1 MHKLL
6 GVLLMTAPV
15 LGHAW
20 CFDFA
25 AREYGVDADLLR
37 AIAHVESRN
46 SPWAINVNRNGSVDV
61 GVMQINDIHAPV
73 LATVG
78 ISRRML
84 FDPCLNIR
92 TGAWV
97 LSGAVKRHG
106 YTWRAVMAYN
116 GTNPAYARKVWDA
129 YRKKAWLTVS
139 APRRRGAS

>member
-6 GVLLMTAPV
+6 GALFVAAPV
-15 LGHAW
+15 LAQAW

-46 SPWAINVNRNGSVDV
+46 TPWATNVNRNRSEDV
-61 GVMQINDIHAPV
+61 GVMQINSVHLPA

-84 FDPCLNIR
+84 FEPCLNIR

-97 LSGAVKRHG
+97 LSGAEKRHG
-106 YTWRAVMAYN
+106 YNWRAVMAYN

-129 YRKKAWLTVS
+129 YRSRAWLMVQ
-139 APRRRGAS
+139 APRRRKPS